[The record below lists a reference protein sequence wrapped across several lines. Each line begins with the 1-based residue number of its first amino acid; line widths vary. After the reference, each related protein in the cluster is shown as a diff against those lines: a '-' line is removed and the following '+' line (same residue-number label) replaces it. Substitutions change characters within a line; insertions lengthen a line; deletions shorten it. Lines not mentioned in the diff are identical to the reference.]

1 MHPMD
6 CLGAPQLYS
15 LPRPPIS
22 GGSQHGRIRRTG
34 HLVGCV
40 HLRVPCTYL
49 ERRSLAELCDFSAVE
64 NPSSHDCK
72 LDSRSPQLTTM
83 AVCVSKA
90 AGSVMIG
97 QPPLL
102 IVDDCVVQRQCLAAK
117 LAAAGRFSDI
127 IFAATPAE
135 ALDLLRSSG
144 SQLCLLSWDLPGQ
157 AALRVAAQIRR
168 EFPSVKLVLIGVA
181 PLACSGQHCFQRDRA
196 VLISRDATFED
207 LYAEVESL
215 VLGNSTTSRR
225 PQENRKWPVSSTEH
239 ADGRT
244 GEGEAA
250 LTIREMQ
257 VLELIAA
264 GKTNK
269 EIAGWLHISLH
280 TVKNHVHNL
289 LEKMDLPSRHTAA
302 QVFRSGRYGLPE
314 G

>member
-1 MHPMD
+1 
-6 CLGAPQLYS
+6 
-15 LPRPPIS
+15 
-22 GGSQHGRIRRTG
+22 
-34 HLVGCV
+34 
-40 HLRVPCTYL
+40 
-49 ERRSLAELCDFSAVE
+49 
-64 NPSSHDCK
+64 
-72 LDSRSPQLTTM
+72 
-83 AVCVSKA
+83 
-90 AGSVMIG
+90 
-97 QPPLL
+97 
-102 IVDDCVVQRQCLAAK
+102 
-117 LAAAGRFSDI
+117 
-127 IFAATPAE
+127 
-135 ALDLLRSSG
+135 
-144 SQLCLLSWDLPGQ
+144 LPGQ

-196 VLISRDATFED
+196 VFISRDATFED

-215 VLGNSTTSRR
+215 VLGNFTTSRR

-244 GEGEAA
+244 GQGEAE